1 MLLKI
6 NKDYFKNLEKGT
18 HNISI
23 GFTDGKAEG
32 SFMVDD
38 AITFYLHGDYQI
50 PLTATKRMT
59 WADWIMSYNMGT
71 SGNNIL

>member
-18 HNISI
+18 HDISI

-38 AITFYLHGDYQI
+38 AITFYLHFLYV
-50 PLTATKRMT
+50 KK
-59 WADWIMSYNMGT
+59 S
-71 SGNNIL
+71 